1 MNVRQ
6 QDKLIAHFDK
16 YFGQDNANVFH
27 PDEHIKPHIDVLC
40 YPPNEA
46 YPFWKLVT
54 MGASDYKMPKAAN
67 SLGDR
72 NEYMMFIDMDENL
85 LRNEVWPWY
94 LMQLMDIAMYSRN
107 TKTPVSYG
115 HSMEWTPEDDSDMAG
130 AFLEMPQIVAD
141 SGILRCKLS
150 PFKTATCLQ
159 TVLLTKP
166 EIDKLL
172 KIGHQAFS
180 NYLYPEDAGPCH
192 YLSQKHRSEK
202 F

>member
-1 MNVRQ
+1 MNVKQ

-54 MGASDYKMPKAAN
+54 MGASDYKMPKAAG
-67 SLGDR
+67 SLGNR

-85 LRNEVWPWY
+85 LRNEIWPWY

-107 TKTPVSYG
+107 TKIPVTYG
-115 HSMEWTPEDDSDMAG
+115 HSMEWAPEEDSDIAG

-141 SGILRCKLS
+141 PGILHCKLS
-150 PFKTATCLQ
+150 PFKTAICLQ
-159 TVLLTKP
+159 AVLLTKP
-166 EIDKLL
+166 EIDNLL

-180 NYLYPEDAGPCH
+180 DYLYPKENGPSH